1 MVCSVY
7 TKKARLFRACLF
19 AMDLFLFNL
28 ISFAMV
34 ASGEELLVEAKII
47 KKLLSPPLVLCNQ
60 KMVDRDGIE
69 PPKLSLG
76 IR

>member
-1 MVCSVY
+1 
-7 TKKARLFRACLF
+7 
-19 AMDLFLFNL
+19 MDLFLFNL

-69 PPKLSLG
+69 PSTKN
-76 IR
+76 